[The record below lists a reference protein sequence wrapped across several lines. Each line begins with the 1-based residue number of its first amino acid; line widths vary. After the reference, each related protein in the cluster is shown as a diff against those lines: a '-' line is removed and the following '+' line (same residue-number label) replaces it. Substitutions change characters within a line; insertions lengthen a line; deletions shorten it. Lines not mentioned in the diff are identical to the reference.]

1 MSDIDSLKLR
11 FTDEN
16 PDRSSDD
23 IETASFHSTPHA
35 PEPPVPP
42 KRIASRRAPSPEP
55 PAMTRLTMGLSRS
68 TVTPHGAVALA
79 ATGMVAA
86 LLAASAWPVAPL
98 FVLSVVL
105 LPLTAALGI
114 EGSTGPVLAD
124 MERPLRHRRPRAE
137 WRGGA
142 FLGRR
147 TGIRGTPRR
156 LRTPRLVARRGRK
169 RAGIAGPGRMTLIG
183 AARQRGH
190 ALGFFSSP
198 GGAGDAKDG

>member
-16 PDRSSDD
+16 PDRPSDD
-23 IETASFHSTPHA
+23 IETTSFHSTPHA
-35 PEPPVPP
+35 PEPPAP

-105 LPLTAALGI
+105 LALTAALGI
-114 EGSTGPVLAD
+114 EGSAGPVLAD
-124 MERPLRHRRPRAE
+124 MERRFGIAVLERN
-137 WRGGA
+137 GA
-142 FLGRR
+142 KVRFSAGEREYEGCLAVYGRR
-147 TGIRGTPRR
+147 AS
-156 LRTPRLVARRGRK
+156 LL
-169 RAGIAGPGRMTLIG
+169 
-183 AARQRGH
+183 
-190 ALGFFSSP
+190 
-198 GGAGDAKDG
+198 DAEGNVLELPVRDA

>member
-16 PDRSSDD
+16 PDRPSDD

-35 PEPPVPP
+35 PEPPAPP
-42 KRIASRRAPSPEP
+42 KRIASRRAPSLEP

-105 LPLTAALGI
+105 LGI
-114 EGSTGPVLAD
+114 EGFSGPVLAD
-124 MERPLRHRRPRAE
+124 MERRFGIAVLERNGAKVRFSA
-137 WRGGA
+137 GGREYEGRLA
-142 FLGRR
+142 VYGRR
-147 TGIRGTPRR
+147 AS
-156 LRTPRLVARRGRK
+156 LL
-169 RAGIAGPGRMTLIG
+169 
-183 AARQRGH
+183 
-190 ALGFFSSP
+190 
-198 GGAGDAKDG
+198 DAEGNVLELPVRDA

>member
-23 IETASFHSTPHA
+23 IETTSFHSTPHA

-42 KRIASRRAPSPEP
+42 KRIASWRAPSPEP
-55 PAMTRLTMGLSRS
+55 PTMTRLTMGLSRS

-105 LPLTAALGI
+105 LALTAALGI
-114 EGSTGPVLAD
+114 EGSAGPVLAD
-124 MERPLRHRRPRAE
+124 MERRFGIAVLERNGAGVRFSA
-137 WRGGA
+137 GGREYEGRLA
-142 FLGRR
+142 VYGRR
-147 TGIRGTPRR
+147 AS
-156 LRTPRLVARRGRK
+156 LL
-169 RAGIAGPGRMTLIG
+169 
-183 AARQRGH
+183 
-190 ALGFFSSP
+190 
-198 GGAGDAKDG
+198 DAEGNVLELPVRDA

>member
-16 PDRSSDD
+16 PDRPSDD
-23 IETASFHSTPHA
+23 IETTSFHSTPHA
-35 PEPPVPP
+35 LEPPVPP

-79 ATGMVAA
+79 ATGMAAA

-105 LPLTAALGI
+105 LALTAALGI
-114 EGSTGPVLAD
+114 EGSAGPVLAD
-124 MERPLRHRRPRAE
+124 MERRFGIAVLERNGAKVRFSA
-137 WRGGA
+137 GGREYEGRLA
-142 FLGRR
+142 VYGRR
-147 TGIRGTPRR
+147 AS
-156 LRTPRLVARRGRK
+156 LL
-169 RAGIAGPGRMTLIG
+169 
-183 AARQRGH
+183 
-190 ALGFFSSP
+190 
-198 GGAGDAKDG
+198 DAEGNVLEMPVRDA

>member
-23 IETASFHSTPHA
+23 IETTSFHSTPHA
-35 PEPPVPP
+35 PEPPAPP

-55 PAMTRLTMGLSRS
+55 PTMTRLTMGLSRS

-86 LLAASAWPVAPL
+86 LLAASAWPVALL

-105 LPLTAALGI
+105 LALTAALGI
-114 EGSTGPVLAD
+114 EGFPAPYWRTWSGASASPSLSGMAQKVRFSAGGREYEGRLAVY
-124 MERPLRHRRPRAE
+124 
-137 WRGGA
+137 
-142 FLGRR
+142 GRR
-147 TGIRGTPRR
+147 AS
-156 LRTPRLVARRGRK
+156 LL
-169 RAGIAGPGRMTLIG
+169 
-183 AARQRGH
+183 
-190 ALGFFSSP
+190 
-198 GGAGDAKDG
+198 DAEGNVLELPVRDA